1 MIADTITKIQ
11 QSADALRNARTR
23 SPELG
28 EFDYVRQGDLYVYR
42 IPTIPDGCI
51 REEHPS
57 PQLVPGDTRGSRHCL
72 ATLDG
77 VTIFRLPNPNPLQG
91 PIVEL
96 AAQNTITHP
105 EHGHIVLRAGRYAVT
120 FQRSFAKDMA
130 LQRVAD

>member
-1 MIADTITKIQ
+1 MITDTIKKIE
-11 QSADALRNARTR
+11 QSADALKNSEIR

-28 EFDYVRQGDLYVYR
+28 ELDYVRQGDLYIYR
-42 IPTIPDGCI
+42 ILDIPEGCT
-51 REEHPS
+51 REKKPS
-57 PQLVPGDTRGSRHCL
+57 MQLAPGDTQGSRHCL
-72 ATLDG
+72 ESLDG
-77 VTIFRLPNPNPLQG
+77 VKVFRLPNPNPLQG
-91 PIVEL
+91 PIFEL